1 MPFRIF
7 LCWWVYRHRH
17 LWLRPC
23 RRSTAAGNS
32 STNKPNFSQLQNGKA
47 CCATELSTLSSVGL
61 RWNTDAAVPGVSC
74 ATASQPQK
82 QQGKCVKP
90 SLPDISELSPHLQQ
104 EWHPNNSDVLG
115 GIKIKPQSS
124 RRLTWSCH
132 NCPSGCPHTWKTSVY
147 SRTRGSTCPYCAGRQ
162 VCQHN
167 FLTTKAPSQLQY
179 WNQDKNANRRS
190 RQSPAV

>member
-1 MPFRIF
+1 MTACQESQASLAMSCLATRVQSLRGKQQP
-7 LCWWVYRHRH
+7 YRHRH

-32 STNKPNFSQLQNGKA
+32 STNKPNFSQLQN
-47 CCATELSTLSSVGL
+47 
-61 RWNTDAAVPGVSC
+61 VPGVSC

-132 NCPSGCPHTWKTSVY
+132 NCPSGCPHTWKTRVY